1 MSKGLNTTVVLGGT
15 ILALF
20 AVGTGAN
27 AQSANEYGNGAGKS
41 VVEWEAGSDGQVPV
55 FKSPRREPRSSY
67 SETVQ
72 ERNQSTSATGDTG
85 SASPKRKV
93 RSGD

>member
-1 MSKGLNTTVVLGGT
+1 MSKGLNTTVFVGGT

-27 AQSANEYGNGAGKS
+27 AQGANEYGYGAGKPI
-41 VVEWEAGSDGQVPV
+41 VEWETGSDGQVPV
-55 FKSPRREPRSSY
+55 FKSPRREPRVSY

-72 ERNQSTSATGDTG
+72 ERSQSTSATGDTG
-85 SASPKRKV
+85 ATSPKRKV